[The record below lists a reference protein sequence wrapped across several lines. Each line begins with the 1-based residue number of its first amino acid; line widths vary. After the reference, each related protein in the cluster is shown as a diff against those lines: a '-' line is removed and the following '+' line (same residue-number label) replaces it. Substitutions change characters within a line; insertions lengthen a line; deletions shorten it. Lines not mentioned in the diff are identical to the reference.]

1 MKFLLAIV
9 LAATAI
15 GGTMNVQQVHK
26 APDYTLLATTPAGG
40 KVELLPGDKAPDFTA
55 ETTTGAHI
63 SLHQYRGKENVV
75 LYFYPADLSKGC
87 SIEACKFRDEHAD
100 FTKAHTVIL
109 GVSLQDRASHEKFT
123 EEDKLN
129 FPLLVDTNRALANK
143 YGVPIAFGKY
153 DARWT
158 FLIGKD
164 GKIIDTF
171 HNVDPNTHS
180 VQLLAAIWTYNKEH
194 ANNKAHAK

>member
-1 MKFLLAIV
+1 MKFLLAIL
-9 LAATAI
+9 LAITTL
-15 GGTMNVQQVHK
+15 GGRVNFLQFHK
-26 APDYTLLATTPAGG
+26 APDYTLLATPPASE
-40 KVELLPGDKAPDFTA
+40 KVTLQPGDKAPDFTA

-109 GVSLQDRASHEKFT
+109 GVSLDTREKHEQFT
-123 EEDKLN
+123 KEDKLN
-129 FPLLVDTNRALANK
+129 FSLLVDTDSTICRK
-143 YGVPIAFGKY
+143 YGVPISFNKY
-153 DARWT
+153 ASRWT

-164 GKIIDTF
+164 GKIIDIY
-171 HNVDPNTHS
+171 HNVDPNTHG
-180 VQLLAAIWTYNKEH
+180 VQLLAAIGTYNKEH
-194 ANNKAHAK
+194 AR